1 MGVYT
6 PPIQQSNIVVHHM
19 PTAASKPRAR
29 GWIGDGKPHPGR
41 RMTEAEFVA
50 WADAKT
56 RAEWVDG
63 EVVIM
68 PPVSDEHDDFGRW
81 LHTLVQGLVEQ
92 RDLGRV
98 KGPEFMV
105 RLPKQRRRRVPDL
118 LFVAKARSDILL
130 KNHVEG
136 PPDLII
142 EIVSPESVP
151 RDWRE
156 KYLEYERAGVREY
169 WVIDRNA
176 GQFVVYRLGANGLYE
191 VVPEVDGKLTSKVIS
206 GFYLRTKWVL
216 GERRPN
222 VFAALRELGVK
233 P

>member
-1 MGVYT
+1 
-6 PPIQQSNIVVHHM
+6 M
-19 PTAASKPRAR
+19 PTATANPRSR
-29 GWIGDGKPHPGR
+29 SVTGDGKPHPGR

-50 WADAKT
+50 WVDAKT

-68 PPVSDEHDDFGRW
+68 PPVSDDHDDFGWW
-81 LHTLVQGLVEQ
+81 LRTLVQGLVDH

-105 RLPKQRRRRVPDL
+105 RLPRQKRRRTPDL
-118 LFVAKARSDILL
+118 LFVAKARADRIHN
-130 KNHVEG
+130 NHVEG
-136 PPDLII
+136 APDLII
-142 EIVSPESVP
+142 ELVSPESVA

-169 WVIDRNA
+169 WVIDRVA
-176 GQFVVYRLGANGLYE
+176 GSFEVYRLGDDGRYE
-191 VVPEVDGKLTSKVIS
+191 RVPEVDGKITSKVIA

-222 VFAALRELGVK
+222 VFTALRELGVK
-233 P
+233 L